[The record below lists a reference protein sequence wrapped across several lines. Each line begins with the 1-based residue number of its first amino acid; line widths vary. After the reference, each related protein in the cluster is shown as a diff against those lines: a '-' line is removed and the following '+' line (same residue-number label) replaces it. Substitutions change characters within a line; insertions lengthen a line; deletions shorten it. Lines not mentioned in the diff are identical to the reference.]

1 VLKHLIIKPRAGL
14 ANRLRTIA
22 SARRICARTGAR
34 CSLLW
39 SWGDPR
45 LLLAMD
51 GIEEISQ
58 APPGVRVAY
67 HESQRGGPHKVPI
80 NGPDEIIVDSC
91 MVFFADDEQRLHERK
106 LAEWLPAPAPALQQ
120 RAAITAEGWRN
131 DVLGVHIRAP
141 DNDMTGPTLDALWHR
156 FLPEIKVWPGR
167 IFLCSNDRE
176 IEARAARELPQL
188 IQQPKSAGESSRWP
202 RMRDHKANEED
213 MLDLLLL
220 GSCHHIVGSLWSS
233 FGRIAAVYG
242 GNYDSS
248 LFLPALK
255 EPA

>member
-1 VLKHLIIKPRAGL
+1 MLKHLIIKPRAGL

-51 GIEEISQ
+51 GIEEISH
-58 APPGVRVAY
+58 APPGVRVTY

-80 NGPDEIIVDSC
+80 DGPEEILVDSC
-91 MVFFADDEQRLHERK
+91 MVFFGDDEQKLHESK
-106 LAEWLPAPAPALQQ
+106 LAEWLPAPAAALRG
-120 RAAITAEGWRN
+120 RAAAIAESWRQ

-141 DNDMTGPTLDALWHR
+141 DNDMTGPTLDALWR
-156 FLPEIKVWPGR
+156 QFLPEIKVWPGR

-176 IEARAARELPQL
+176 IEERAARDLPRL
-188 IQQPKSAGESSRWP
+188 IHQPKSAGESSRWP
-202 RMRDHKANEED
+202 RMRDQQANAED

-220 GSCHHIVGSLWSS
+220 SACNHIVGSQWSS

-242 GNYDSS
+242 GIYGDS

-255 EPA
+255 GSA